1 MKAIKYLISIFIL
14 AGLVAC
20 QQEVNPLPEGDY
32 PEGETVEVTFPVTFP
47 EPIIVNTK
55 ASMGESPTAD
65 AFDVYLCLYGPGGY
79 VQNWIPAE
87 LVSPTGSG
95 VVTGG
100 TYKVMLPLTNE
111 KRTIHVIANP
121 PEAANPVTS
130 YYIDVVMEKMVN
142 QLGSDD
148 ECSYWQ
154 EVVLENGIKAI
165 RNDAT
170 GAWEVIPEYVKPLT
184 DGVSL
189 VRNFAKIIVTN
200 PDDVGFN
207 VQSWTLIN
215 VPTKGYVAP
224 YTGDPDNRYPE
235 GYLNDFLKTNPT
247 PSAHYTKLIEE
258 DAYAGYLPPV
268 EEGEKIIN
276 TDFPG
281 DPDTAP
287 AGVYVGKGDPLY
299 MYERPVP
306 TSAEKQTAILVEIKF
321 DDDHALEGATYWYK
335 IEVLDDN
342 GDYIP
347 FLRDVVYKLNLQG
360 LEEAGEATALDA
372 YNGPYFGNISA
383 SLETVGINDLSNGK
397 SLIHVDRL
405 DFTSMTGDL
414 EHEPLLNEDGSALRF
429 WFVPDVTDPDATYVD
444 DEEGICDLTFEFE
457 TVDGFDPAVTGIY
470 PNDLGD
476 GTMSVDLSSVGSG
489 IKKSIIRISGKAL
502 PNGQTI
508 YREITVNLMSK
519 QNFVH
524 VEGDVSTPTA
534 IVERPDNLSGA
545 EKSVKIKIQLPS
557 NLGSSVFPIQVRIE
571 AEANSLTTTST
582 DLPVVLGPSVFN
594 SGSSASPVY
603 KNTYYFVKT
612 IKYSDYCK
620 LDPRTKKYN
629 YTYDFDCQFYTSKSG
644 SNATT
649 IDIRDLA
656 GYFNSMTL
664 EL

>member
-14 AGLVAC
+14 AGLVSC
-20 QQEVNPLPEGDY
+20 QQEVNPLPEGEY

-47 EPIIVNTK
+47 EPITINTK
-55 ASMGESPTAD
+55 AGMGENPTAD

-95 VVTGG
+95 IVTGG

-130 YYIDVVMEKMVN
+130 YYIDEVMEKMVN
-142 QLGSDD
+142 QLGSED

-165 RNDAT
+165 RNGAT
-170 GAWEVIPEYVKPLT
+170 GSWEVLPEYVTPLT
-184 DGVSL
+184 DGVCL
-189 VRNFAKIIVTN
+189 VRNFAKVIVTN
-200 PDDVGFN
+200 PDDVGFT
-207 VQSWTLIN
+207 VKSWTLIN

-224 YTGDPDNRYPE
+224 YTGDPDNRFPE

-258 DAYAGYLPPV
+258 DAYPGYLPPV

-276 TDFPG
+276 TEYPG
-281 DPDTAP
+281 DPDTA
-287 AGVYVGKGDPLY
+287 AEGVYVGKGDALF
-299 MYERPVP
+299 MYERPLP

-335 IEVLDDN
+335 IEVLDNN
-342 GDYIP
+342 GAYVP

-360 LEEAGEATALDA
+360 LEEAGEATAEDA
-372 YNGPYFGNISA
+372 FNGPYFGNISA

-397 SLIHVDRL
+397 SLIHVSRL

-429 WFVPDVTDPDATYVD
+429 WFIPDVTDEDAKYFD
-444 DEEGICDLTFEFE
+444 DEDGICDLSFDILP
-457 TVDGFDPAVTGIY
+457 VDGFDPAIERIY
-470 PNDLGD
+470 PNDLGE
-476 GTMSVDLSSVGSG
+476 GTMSVDLLSVGSG

-502 PNGQTI
+502 PNGQVI

-519 QNFVH
+519 QDFVH
-524 VEGDVSTPTA
+524 IEGDTSTPTA
-534 IVERPDNLSGA
+534 IVESPDDLSGS

-582 DLPVVLGPSVFN
+582 DLPVVLGTSVFN
-594 SGSSASPVY
+594 SGSSTEPFY

-620 LDPRTKKYN
+620 LDPRTKKYI

-656 GYFNSMTL
+656 GYFNPMEL